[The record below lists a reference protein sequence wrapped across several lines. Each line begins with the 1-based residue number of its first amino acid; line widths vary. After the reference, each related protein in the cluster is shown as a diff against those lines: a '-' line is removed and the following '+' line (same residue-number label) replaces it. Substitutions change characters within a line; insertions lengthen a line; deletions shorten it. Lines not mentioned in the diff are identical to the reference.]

1 MGLTVSVISKLNPQM
16 LAETS
21 APTEPPPALAPTR
34 TRNRMRSGVSKWTP
48 EEDELLAKL
57 VQQSEDWAQI
67 ATNFPNKTAKQ
78 VLAHWKKVA
87 NPSIVRGSW
96 SYAEDQ
102 TIINWVNTNG
112 PTKWCSLAELLPG
125 RIAKQCRERWCNH
138 LNPEIKKEPFT
149 PEEDRIILTTI
160 QQIGKKWAEIA
171 KLLPGRTDNSV
182 KNRWNSTLK
191 KKTSSLEELQVNPI
205 DPAMTELMQHE
216 GISNNSNDVSLQNIP
231 ITAEASETLA
241 SLMQN
246 GQIDPNTLNNMQIDQ
261 IASAIAG
268 PQNEAVQNNEQKEGE
283 QNN

>member
-1 MGLTVSVISKLNPQM
+1 M
-16 LAETS
+16 LEE
-21 APTEPPPALAPTR
+21 APTQQNEAPPALAPTR
-34 TRNRMRSGVSKWTP
+34 TRNRMRSGASKWTP
-48 EEDELLAKL
+48 EEDELLSKL

-67 ATNFPNKTAKQ
+67 ATNFPNRTGKQ

-87 NPSIVRGSW
+87 NPNIVRGSW

-112 PTKWCSLAELLPG
+112 PSKWCSLAELLPG

-149 PEEDRIILTTI
+149 AEEDRIIISSI

-191 KKTSSLEELQVNPI
+191 KKGTPPEDFQGTSIVDQ
-205 DPAMTELMQHE
+205 AMTELLLKHNQDLDAL
-216 GISNNSNDVSLQNIP
+216 NNQNIQ
-231 ITAEASETLA
+231 ITAEASEALA
-241 SLMQN
+241 SLIQN
-246 GQIDPNTLNNMQIDQ
+246 GQIDPNALHNIQLEQ
-261 IASAIAG
+261 FASALAA
-268 PQNEAVQNNEQKEGE
+268 PQNNEEQQNEEQKEEE